1 MRLLALLALLAATAH
16 LVGHSVQ
23 GRRIVADE
31 LGDSAAARKVLVV
44 GCLHGNECAGIA
56 VVDRLRRL
64 GPLDGVDLWLVPDA
78 NPDGR
83 AAGKRRNAHRVD
95 LNRNFPH
102 RWRRLRG
109 AYYSGPRPASEPET
123 RALMR
128 LIRHVRP
135 AVTIWFH
142 QHLNM
147 VVLTRGNL
155 GLQHRF
161 ARLAGLRACYLS
173 PYPGTATGWSN
184 ATFPGTTAFV
194 VELPAGRL
202 SVARTAR
209 LAAAVRAVAV
219 PPPGHGSKSVLRR
232 AHDADKL
239 KRCRRSPC
247 CRARN

>member
-1 MRLLALLALLAATAH
+1 MRLPALLAVAAVAAAAH
-16 LVGHSVQ
+16 LVGHSVE
-23 GRRIVADE
+23 GRRIVAYE
-31 LGDSAAARKVLVV
+31 LGDPAASRKVLVV

-56 VVDRLRRL
+56 VVNLLRRL
-64 GPLDGVDLWLVPDA
+64 GPLEGVDLWLVPDA

-83 AAGKRRNAHRVD
+83 RAGTRGNAHGVD

-102 RWRRLRG
+102 RWRRLG
-109 AYYSGPRPASEPET
+109 GVFNSGPRAASEPET

-128 LIRHVRP
+128 LIRRLRP

-161 ARLAGLRACYLS
+161 ARLAGLRAGYLPRYS
-173 PYPGTATGWSN
+173 GTATGWSN

-194 VELPAGRL
+194 VELPAGSL
-202 SVARTAR
+202 SPPATARVAR
-209 LAAAVRAVAV
+209 AVRTISR
-219 PPPGHGSKSVLRR
+219 PR
-232 AHDADKL
+232 
-239 KRCRRSPC
+239 
-247 CRARN
+247 

>member
-1 MRLLALLALLAATAH
+1 MRLLVLVAVAAAAAQ

-23 GRRIVADE
+23 GRGIVAYE
-31 LGDSAAARKVLVV
+31 L
-44 GCLHGNECAGIA
+44 GCLHGNECSGIA

-64 GPLDGVDLWLVPDA
+64 GPLDDVDLWLVPDA

-83 AAGKRRNAHRVD
+83 AAGTRRNAHGVD

-102 RWRRLRG
+102 RWRPLGG
-109 AYYSGPRPASEPET
+109 AFYSGQRPASEPET

-128 LIRHVRP
+128 LIRRVKP

-155 GLQHRF
+155 GLQRRF
-161 ARLAGLRACYLS
+161 ARLAGLRAGYL
-173 PYPGTATGWSN
+173 PRYPGTATGWSN

-202 SVARTAR
+202 STAATRRIAR
-209 LAAAVRAVAV
+209 AVRIVSAPA
-219 PPPGHGSKSVLRR
+219 G
-232 AHDADKL
+232 
-239 KRCRRSPC
+239 
-247 CRARN
+247 

>member
-1 MRLLALLALLAATAH
+1 MRLLVLLAVAAVAATAH

-31 LGDSAAARKVLVV
+31 LGDPAAARKVLVV
-44 GCLHGNECAGIA
+44 GCVHGNECAGVA
-56 VVDRLRRL
+56 VINRLRRL

-83 AAGKRRNAHRVD
+83 AADVRGNAHGVD
-95 LNRNFPH
+95 LNRNFPY
-102 RWRRLRG
+102 RWKRLRG
-109 AYYSGPRPASEPET
+109 VFYSGPRPASEPET

-147 VVLTRGNL
+147 VVLTRRNP
-155 GLQHRF
+155 GLLRRF
-161 ARLAGLRACYLS
+161 ARLAGLRTGYLPRYS
-173 PYPGTATGWSN
+173 GTATGWSN
-184 ATFPGTTAFV
+184 HSFPGTTAFV

-202 SVARTAR
+202 SPTATAR
-209 LAAAVRAVAV
+209 IVRAVRLV
-219 PPPGHGSKSVLRR
+219 SS
-232 AHDADKL
+232 
-239 KRCRRSPC
+239 SP
-247 CRARN
+247 

>member
-1 MRLLALLALLAATAH
+1 MRLLAVLALAAATAQ

-23 GRRIVADE
+23 GRRIVAYE
-31 LGDSAAARKVLVV
+31 LGDPAAARKVLVV
-44 GCLHGNECAGIA
+44 GCLHGNECSGIA

-83 AAGKRRNAHRVD
+83 AAGKRRNAHGVD

-102 RWRRLRG
+102 RWRRLGG

-128 LIRHVRP
+128 LIRRVRP

-147 VVLTRGNL
+147 VVLTGGNL
-155 GLQHRF
+155 GLQRRF
-161 ARLAGLRACYLS
+161 ARLAGLRAGYLPRYS
-173 PYPGTATGWSN
+173 GTATAWSN
-184 ATFPGTTAFV
+184 HSFPGTTAFV

-202 SVARTAR
+202 SPAATAR
-209 LAAAVRAVAV
+209 MARAVRLVSS
-219 PPPGHGSKSVLRR
+219 PP
-232 AHDADKL
+232 
-239 KRCRRSPC
+239 
-247 CRARN
+247 